1 MADADCA
8 QPILEG
14 SSAFLRQKI
23 CLMALIQT
31 AFARPRDGSSR
42 LMTFQSIAEATRL
55 PVHEV
60 EHLVMKALRWVTI
73 SFQFGMCTDGAGAV
87 SLS

>member
-1 MADADCA
+1 
-8 QPILEG
+8 
-14 SSAFLRQKI
+14 
-23 CLMALIQT
+23 
-31 AFARPRDGSSR
+31 
-42 LMTFQSIAEATRL
+42 L

-73 SFQFGMCTDGAGAV
+73 SFQCDLCTDVTGAV

>member
-1 MADADCA
+1 
-8 QPILEG
+8 
-14 SSAFLRQKI
+14 
-23 CLMALIQT
+23 MALIQT

-73 SFQFGMCTDGAGAV
+73 SVPVCHV
-87 SLS
+87 Y